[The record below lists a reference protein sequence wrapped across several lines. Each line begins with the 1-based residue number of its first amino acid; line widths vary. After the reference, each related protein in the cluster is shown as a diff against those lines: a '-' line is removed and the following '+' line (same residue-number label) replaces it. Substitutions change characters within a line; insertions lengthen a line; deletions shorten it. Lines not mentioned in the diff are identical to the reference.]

1 MPDRHDAPEL
11 GRREFLKR
19 VGTAGIAVSLVGID
33 ALAQTGSAPAPP
45 APPAPATPAPT
56 KPDSLGAAAPP
67 AISADALALA
77 EILKRRFP
85 DRLSAE
91 QWEGVTRSLD
101 QRLDSG
107 RRLRAARLAN
117 GDEPDFSFRP

>member
-33 ALAQTGSAPAPP
+33 ALAQTGAAPAT
-45 APPAPATPAPT
+45 PATPAPT
-56 KPDSLGAAAPP
+56 KPDSLGATAPP
-67 AISADALALA
+67 AVSTDALALA

-107 RRLRAARLAN
+107 RRLRAVKLAN
-117 GDEPDFSFRP
+117 GDEPDFSFRA